1 MPIKS
6 PLAILGRNAIQR
18 IAHICA
24 HVIVPVLVQ
33 RERAARVLHEEVQ
46 EADFVGAEFG
56 EFGDDVVGYEVG
68 AAGAR
73 GESELFLGPGHF
85 VLRF

>member
-1 MPIKS
+1 M
-6 PLAILGRNAIQR
+6 
-18 IAHICA
+18 
-24 HVIVPVLVQ
+24 
-33 RERAARVLHEEVQ
+33 LHEEVQ

-73 GESELFLGPGHF
+73 GKRELFLDPGHF
-85 VLRF
+85 VLSVLRFIFLFRMGSRC